1 MPNSSFAGAA
11 LARRARELFLSKAV
25 DIMGESAQA
34 VRQRL
39 NALLD
44 ESSNARQS
52 QDRRD
57 AWIQYQKCESSWV
70 NATAVAW
77 KKAATP
83 PTASVRM
90 DLNAMTFELVG
101 NDVVENKI
109 LASRLSLRIL
119 DKATW
124 ELNDLMLRMRK
135 LENTEDID
143 KQDVLRPEACAQ
155 LVVESWMAAGLTQD
169 AWLSVQDVMHRAFAE
184 RMVEAYHDVNAFLV
198 ENGVMAE
205 IDLRQLVKRSPGANT
220 GNTGT
225 VPFEQTV
232 QSPLGSSPGYRPMA
246 AGAELKGGGGSGG
259 AGSMGS
265 GSGARGAGGASGAGF
280 GGAQGGM
287 GGPGGFGGPGGPG
300 QGGGAAGGSAGAM
313 AAARAGLVR
322 AGAGNAAGQNGM
334 TGAQTGY
341 SGGSQTG
348 SSGAANAPRQGG
360 QAGNSAQQNAGAG
373 AAGAQNGVARPGRAA
388 VARYA
393 EESHEET
400 RMMTSATPLARAKMR
415 AQGVIGQLKR
425 MLTDKVAGFDDT
437 RSYAPSPQLAAAM
450 APRAGTGYART
461 QQGSSAGAMGGG
473 GAGVGVGGGVAF
485 AGFAEG
491 MRPDQAAGALR
502 DESTALKKAAS
513 TSAEK
518 ATIEIVAL
526 MFQSIL
532 AEDRI
537 PAPVRVWFARLQ
549 MPVLRLALSEPE
561 FFGSLQH
568 PARRLIDRMGSCVLG
583 FEGDV
588 SSVALET
595 EVKRVVQVI
604 EQYPETGRRVFQLV
618 YDEFQ
623 KFLSRFLVEGA
634 ATQRVVSVAQQMEQK
649 ETNAIQFT
657 IELRK
662 MLGNLP
668 MRDEIREFLF
678 KVWAEVLAIAAM
690 KDGPQHADTINL
702 KQVAADLVWA
712 ASAKPNRADRAKVI
726 QDLPNLLKR
735 LRSGMSLL
743 GFDAAKQDGHIK
755 SISDTLADAFMSKTE
770 TIDAKQIEDMSKR
783 LKNLE
788 DFVSEDDVG
797 DLPLDAESIELM
809 LGIDTSGID
818 IITTGGSD
826 PTEAMRG
833 WAMELDEGSWFNL
846 DHNGNVAR
854 VQYAWRSQRGQ
865 LHLFASTNGRTYLFQ
880 VRRLAAYL
888 QAGLVTPVE
897 DEALTVRATRDAM
910 SKIDANPERLLG

>member
-11 LARRARELFLSKAV
+11 LARQGRELFLNKSVA
-25 DIMGESAQA
+25 ILGEAAQA

-52 QDRRD
+52 QVRRD

-70 NATAVAW
+70 NATAMAW
-77 KKAATP
+77 KKAAIP

-90 DLNAMTFELVG
+90 DLNALTFELVG
-101 NDVVENKI
+101 DDVVENKI
-109 LASRLSLRIL
+109 IASRLSLRIL

-124 ELNDLMLRMRK
+124 ELNDLMLRIRK

-155 LVVESWMAAGLTQD
+155 QVVESWIGAGLPQS
-169 AWLSVQDVMHRAFAE
+169 AWLSVQDVLHRSFAD
-184 RMVEAYHDVNAFLV
+184 RMVEAYHDVNVFLV
-198 ENGVMAE
+198 GNGVMAD
-205 IDLRQLVKRSPGANT
+205 IDLRPLVKRTPGANT
-220 GNTGT
+220 GNTAPA
-225 VPFEQTV
+225 PFEPTV
-232 QSPLGSSPGYRPMA
+232 KGPLDSNPGQRPTIASAAALKDGGVSSSGSSMSSDTSVRSGV
-246 AGAELKGGGGSGG
+246 AGGHGGSG
-259 AGSMGS
+259 S
-265 GSGARGAGGASGAGF
+265 
-280 GGAQGGM
+280 
-287 GGPGGFGGPGGPG
+287 FGGPGQTGNG
-300 QGGGAAGGSAGAM
+300 VGAQ
-313 AAARAGLVR
+313 RAGLVR
-322 AGAGNAAGQNGM
+322 AASSSAAGQNG
-334 TGAQTGY
+334 AP
-341 SGGSQTG
+341 
-348 SSGAANAPRQGG
+348 GAAGGG
-360 QAGNSAQQNAGAG
+360 QAVAPGQQSPGGNFANQ
-373 AAGAQNGVARPGRAA
+373 GAQNGVARPGRAA

-393 EESHEET
+393 EESHNET
-400 RMMTSATPLARAKMR
+400 RMMTSSTPLARAKMR
-415 AQGVIGQLKR
+415 AQGVLGQLKR
-425 MLTDKVAGFDDT
+425 MLMDKVAGFDDT

-450 APRAGTGYART
+450 APRAGTSYART
-461 QQGSSAGAMGGG
+461 QQ
-473 GAGVGVGGGVAF
+473 VRPNDIGGVAF

-491 MRPDQAAGALR
+491 MQPAQAAEALL
-502 DESTALKKAAS
+502 DESAALKKAAS

-583 FEGDV
+583 FEGEV

-623 KFLSRFLVEGA
+623 KFLSSFLTEGA
-634 ATQRVVSVAQQMEQK
+634 ATQKVVSIAQQMEQK

-668 MRDEIREFLF
+668 LRDEIREFLF

-690 KDGPQHADTINL
+690 KDGPQHPDTINL

-712 ASAKPNRADRAKVI
+712 ASAKPSRADRAKVI

-755 SISDTLADAFMSKTE
+755 VISDTLADAFMSKTE

-826 PTEAMRG
+826 PTDAMRG
-833 WAMELDEGSWFNL
+833 WAMELDEGSWFDLTHN
-846 DHNGNVAR
+846 DHVAR

-910 SKIDANPERLLG
+910 SKIDARPERLLG